1 MITKKFLLIINFLF
15 FLLTFSFAD
24 IICPVCGKTNPDGA
38 KFCGYCGASLV
49 QEVPSK
55 QLPEKKEEKKEI
67 KEIKVIKKEAKI
79 TNLVKGIAF
88 LALGIYSFV
97 YGFSKEDI
105 SKPDF
110 EVTSWL
116 LSDGRVSYGGVD
128 YYYPEVEIELKN
140 KGNTELKNFLIE
152 VDYYSNDTL
161 IKTEYIAKE
170 ISISESDSK
179 NINLRSDT
187 SNEPP
192 SDVEVKVISY
202 DYEKVYKTKSEVLGY
217 LGLASTLIGTY
228 YLFNYYRD
236 TTANE
241 RLISR
246 NNFDFKIFLSY
257 NKIFF
262 NFVFKIL

>member
-1 MITKKFLLIINFLF
+1 M
-15 FLLTFSFAD
+15 
-24 IICPVCGKTNPDGA
+24 
-38 KFCGYCGASLV
+38 
-49 QEVPSK
+49 
-55 QLPEKKEEKKEI
+55 
-67 KEIKVIKKEAKI
+67 
-79 TNLVKGIAF
+79 VKGIAF
-88 LALGIYSFV
+88 LTLGIYSFI

-110 EVTSWL
+110 EVTSLL
-116 LSDGRVSYGGVD
+116 LSDGKVNN
-128 YYYPEVEIELKN
+128 YYYPEVKIELKN

-152 VDYYSNDTL
+152 VDYYNSDGDI

-170 ISISESDSK
+170 ISISESDRET
-179 NINLRSDT
+179 INVKSDT
-187 SNEPP
+187 AKNPP
-192 SDVEVKVISY
+192 ANVRVKVISY
-202 DYEKVYKTKSEVLGY
+202 NYEKVYKTKSEVLGY

-228 YLFNYYRD
+228 YLYNYYKD

>member
-24 IICPVCGKTNPDGA
+24 IICHVCGKTNPDGS

-67 KEIKVIKKEAKI
+67 EEIKIIKKETKV

-88 LALGIYSFV
+88 LTLGIYSFI

-110 EVTSWL
+110 EVTSRL
-116 LSDGRVSYGGVD
+116 ASEGGVNG
-128 YYYPEVEIELKN
+128 YYYPEVEIKLKN

-152 VDYYSNDTL
+152 VDYYNSDGDI

-170 ISISESDSK
+170 LSISESDRETI
-179 NINLRSDT
+179 INVKSDT
-187 SNEPP
+187 ATQPSN
-192 SDVEVKVISY
+192 VRVKVISY
-202 DYEKVYKTKSEVLGY
+202 NYEKVYKTKSEVLGY

-228 YLFNYYRD
+228 YLYNYYKD

>member
-15 FLLTFSFAD
+15 FLLTFSFAA
-24 IICPVCGKTNPDGA
+24 IICPVCGKANPDGS

-55 QLPEKKEEKKEI
+55 QLPEKKEIEEVKI
-67 KEIKVIKKEAKI
+67 IKKETKV
-79 TNLVKGIAF
+79 TNLVKGMAF
-88 LALGIYSFV
+88 LALGIYSFI

-110 EVTSWL
+110 EVTSLL
-116 LSDGRVSYGGVD
+116 LSDGEVNN

-152 VDYYSNDTL
+152 VDYYNSAGNI

-170 ISISESDSK
+170 ISISESDRETI
-179 NINLRSDT
+179 NIKSDT
-187 SNEPP
+187 ATQPSN
-192 SDVEVKVISY
+192 VGVKVISY
-202 DYEKVYKTKSEVLGY
+202 NYEKVYKTNSEVLGY

-228 YLFNYYRD
+228 YLYNYYKD

-246 NNFDFKIFLSY
+246 NNFDFKIFLSC
-257 NKIFF
+257 NKIFL
-262 NFVFKIL
+262 NFIFKML

>member
-24 IICPVCGKTNPDGA
+24 IICPVCGKANHNEA
-38 KFCGYCGASLV
+38 NFCGYCGSSLV

-67 KEIKVIKKEAKI
+67 EEVKIIKKEAKV

-88 LALGIYSFV
+88 LTLGIYSFI

-110 EVTSWL
+110 EVTSRL
-116 LSDGRVSYGGVD
+116 VSESVNG

-152 VDYYSNDTL
+152 VDYYNSNDKI

-170 ISISESDSK
+170 LSISESDRET
-179 NINLRSDT
+179 INVKSDT
-187 SNEPP
+187 AKNQPSN
-192 SDVEVKVISY
+192 VEVKVISY

-228 YLFNYYRD
+228 YLYNYYKD

-257 NKIFF
+257 NKIFL

>member
-88 LALGIYSFV
+88 LTLGIYSFI

-116 LSDGRVSYGGVD
+116 ASEGGLNE
-128 YYYPEVEIELKN
+128 YYYPEVKIELRN

-152 VDYYSNDTL
+152 VDYYDSAGNI

-170 ISISESDSK
+170 ISISESDRET
-179 NINLRSDT
+179 INVKSDT
-187 SNEPP
+187 AKNQPSN
-192 SDVEVKVISY
+192 VEVKVISY
-202 DYEKVYKTKSEVLGY
+202 DYEKVYKTNSEVLGY

>member
-24 IICPVCGKTNPDGA
+24 IICPVCGKANPDGS

-67 KEIKVIKKEAKI
+67 EEIKIIKKETKV

-88 LALGIYSFV
+88 LALGIYSFI

-110 EVTSWL
+110 EVTSLL
-116 LSDGRVSYGGVD
+116 LSDG
-128 YYYPEVEIELKN
+128 YYPEVEIELKN

-152 VDYYSNDTL
+152 VDYYDSTDAI
-161 IKTEYIAKE
+161 IKTEYIAE
-170 ISISESDSK
+170 ELTISESK
-179 NINLRSDT
+179 RINVKSDT
-187 SNEPP
+187 YDKQP

-202 DYEKVYKTKSEVLGY
+202 NYEKVYKTKSEVLGY

-228 YLFNYYRD
+228 YLYNYYKD

-246 NNFDFKIFLSY
+246 NNFDFKIFLSC